1 MLHGG
6 DIYTYQGTI
15 DFSVNINPLGP
26 GENVV
31 AAAKEA
37 VDKMEHYPDVRCRAL
52 RSALAKKLEVPED
65 FLIFGNGAAELMF
78 TLTMAERP
86 EKAVIAAPAF
96 AEYDR
101 ALRAAGCEIHYY
113 YRKEE
118 MGFALGEDFLAMLG
132 DDVDM
137 VFLCSPDNPLG
148 NLLDFGMLR
157 RILCRCKEKKILLVL
172 DECFID
178 FVENAEDISLLS
190 ETKNTGSLLIL
201 RAFTKIHA
209 LPGLRLGFGVCS
221 DKSLLERMEAATQ
234 PWNVSLPAQ
243 AAGVAALEDTGRVER
258 TRQFVAE
265 ERRWIVERLKELGI
279 TYFPSQANYLLLK
292 SDRNLFAEL
301 LKRKI
306 LIRDCQNYEGL
317 EQGFYRIAVR
327 RREENRK
334 LIEAMKEIFGKEG

>member
-1 MLHGG
+1 M
-6 DIYTYQGTI
+6 
-15 DFSVNINPLGP
+15 VN
-26 GENVV
+26 
-31 AAAKEA
+31 A
-37 VDKMEHYPDVRCRAL
+37 
-52 RSALAKKLEVPED
+52 RS
-65 FLIFGNGAAELMF
+65 
-78 TLTMAERP
+78 
-86 EKAVIAAPAF
+86 
-96 AEYDR
+96 
-101 ALRAAGCEIHYY
+101 
-113 YRKEE
+113 
-118 MGFALGEDFLAMLG
+118 
-132 DDVDM
+132 
-137 VFLCSPDNPLG
+137 
-148 NLLDFGMLR
+148 
-157 RILCRCKEKKILLVL
+157 KEKKILLVL

-190 ETKNTGSLLIL
+190 ETKNTRSLLIL

-327 RREENRK
+327 R
-334 LIEAMKEIFGKEG
+334 